1 MPLRLSRAARRRAL
15 PVATVAGMV
24 GLLALGACA
33 YNEALGRNQLIL
45 ADDQAISA
53 QSNAAWTELL
63 RTETV
68 STNAAQNQR
77 VRTVGQRVVQAAGMG
92 NRTWEYAV
100 FVDESPNAFTLPTG
114 QIGVTT
120 GMLSLVQN
128 DDQLAAVIG
137 HEIAHVVARH
147 AQERYSQT
155 AASSLAVQ
163 AGQGLVGSDYAQIA
177 GMVGSAG
184 AQFGVLL
191 PFSRNHELEADRL
204 GVDYLA
210 AAGYR
215 PSESIALWQLMGQQ
229 RQNSVPQFAST
240 HLSDSTRI
248 EQLREYIASRGWS

>member
-1 MPLRLSRAARRRAL
+1 MPLRLGRRAL
-15 PVATVAGMV
+15 PIAGALVALT
-24 GLLALGACA
+24 ALGACA
-33 YNEALGRNQLIL
+33 YNEALGRNQLML
-45 ADDQAISA
+45 ADDQAINS
-53 QSNAAWTELL
+53 QSNAAWAELK
-63 RTETV
+63 RTQTV
-68 STNAAQNQR
+68 SNNAAQNQR

-92 NRTWEYAV
+92 NRSWEYAV
-100 FVDESPNAFTLPTG
+100 FVDDSPNAFTLPTG

-120 GMLSLVQN
+120 GMLNLVSN

-163 AGQGLVGSDYAQIA
+163 AGQGLVGSDYAQVA
-177 GMVGSAG
+177 GMIGSAG
-184 AQFGVLL
+184 AQFGLLL

-215 PSESIALWQLMGQQ
+215 PSEAIALWQLMAQQ
-229 RQNSVPQFAST
+229 RQSSVPQFAST
-240 HLSDSTRI
+240 HPSDSTRI
-248 EQLREYIASRGWS
+248 EQLRQYIASRGWS